1 MEVEIG
7 YSNRKLKL
15 NFDDNVKVARFAPRK
30 VDHAVTYDDFVK
42 ALDRSKLDSFK
53 AAASPLVITN
63 DGFRNTPTAQVLG
76 WLRDYDRQF
85 FDKCRFLVSTGT
97 HVYPKEEHFDKIFG
111 ALYSEIKDRVAVHDC
126 HDDKSMVAV
135 GTDHFGKEAK
145 INRLAFE
152 SEATL
157 AISSVEPHYFAG
169 YTGGRKSF
177 FPGLADL
184 ATVERN
190 HNLANSLDAA
200 PLRLAGNPVA
210 EHLDEIMSM
219 FDSSRVLSIQTVLD
233 VESKL
238 AGLFVGDLKSTF
250 EQGVEL
256 ADRIYAHAVD
266 EPFDAVICSLESP
279 LDKNLYQTQ
288 KGLENCQAVVKDGGN
303 IILVSA
309 CDEGIGSKHFYELA
323 QQWDVVSNK
332 PVDGI
337 QRFGSHKLSRV
348 LTTKK
353 RIGVRLFTEMNHDE
367 ARRVFY
373 DPVDNVDQF
382 ITENKQSNKQYTV
395 AVVDDAG
402 SSVLKLR
409 PNAAK
414 QEV

>member
-1 MEVEIG
+1 MEIEIG

-15 NFDDNVKVARFAPRK
+15 KFDDDVKVARFAPRK
-30 VDHAVTYDDFVK
+30 VDRAVIYDDFVT
-42 ALDRSKLDSFK
+42 ALDRSKLDSFRTI
-53 AAASPLVITN
+53 ASPLVIVN
-63 DGFRNTPTAQVLG
+63 DGFRNTPTALILG
-76 WLRDYDRQF
+76 WLRDYDKAL
-85 FDKCRFLVSTGT
+85 FDSCRFLVATGT
-97 HVYPKEEHFDKIFG
+97 HVYPTEEHFDKIFG
-111 ALYSEIKDRVAVHDC
+111 ELYPEVRARLSVHNC
-126 HDDKSMVAV
+126 HDDSSMIVL
-135 GTDHFGKEAK
+135 GTDNFGQEAK
-145 INRLAFE
+145 INRLAAD
-152 SEATL
+152 SEAIL
-157 AISSVEPHYFAG
+157 VISSVEPHYFAG

-184 ATVERN
+184 ATIARN
-190 HNLANSLDAA
+190 HNLANSLEAA
-200 PLRLAGNPVA
+200 PLRLQGNPVA
-210 EHLDEIMSM
+210 EHLDELITM
-219 FDSSRVLSIQTVLD
+219 FDLSCVLSIQTVLD

-238 AGLFVGDLKSTF
+238 AGLFVGDLNSTF
-250 EQGVEL
+250 EQGVQL
-256 ADRIYAHAVD
+256 ADKIYAHAVA
-266 EPFDAVICSLESP
+266 EPFDAVICSMESP

-309 CDEGIGSKHFYELA
+309 CDEGIGSKHFYDLA
-323 QQWDVVSNK
+323 QQWDIVTNK

-373 DPVDNVDQF
+373 DPVDDLDKF
-382 ITENKQSNKQYTV
+382 INDSKQSTQQYTV

-409 PNAAK
+409 PDAA
-414 QEV
+414 Q